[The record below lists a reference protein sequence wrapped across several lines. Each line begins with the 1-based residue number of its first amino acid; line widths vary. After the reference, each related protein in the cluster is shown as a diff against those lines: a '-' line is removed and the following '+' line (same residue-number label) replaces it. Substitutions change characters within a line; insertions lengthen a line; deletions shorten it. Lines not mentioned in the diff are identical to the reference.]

1 MLEIGLIK
9 FILYLF
15 RPNIQIDSGSQF
27 VRMNRQRRS
36 TPRVDDCNIFRLQ
49 NNFRM
54 NEKLNYKIEVE

>member
-1 MLEIGLIK
+1 MYSFLISDCLKTIMLEIGLIK

-36 TPRVDDCNIFRLQ
+36 TPRVDDCNIFR
-49 NNFRM
+49 FA
-54 NEKLNYKIEVE
+54 K